1 MDNNTLMPL
10 PLYISTLVYS
20 LTSTSATD
28 GDGNTVIEGGAMMAV
43 GNITLKSFVSVNMFL
58 EDFNATRLSALP
70 AVALVVVILQA
81 TDVRPLTEDTLTIS
95 AVVSGGNKCARES
108 IISAQKFEDDGLVN
122 PNIDKDNSTT
132 CGYGGWG
139 GRNRACLMA
148 GARGWGSGLLGELTG
163 TTLGV
168 ATAVPGKVF
177 CNSSLMAAIPEESVC
192 SIDWASL
199 A

>member
-1 MDNNTLMPL
+1 
-10 PLYISTLVYS
+10 
-20 LTSTSATD
+20 
-28 GDGNTVIEGGAMMAV
+28 MMAV
-43 GNITLKSFVSVNMFL
+43 GKVALKSFIRVIMFL
-58 EDFNATRLSALP
+58 EDCNDATMLSALP
-70 AVALVVVILQA
+70 AVALVVVILHT

-95 AVVSGGNKCARES
+95 AVVSGGSRCARES
-108 IISAQKFEDDGLVN
+108 IISARKFDDDGLVT
-122 PNIDKDNSTT
+122 PTIDRDTSTT
-132 CGYGGWG
+132 FGCGGWD
-139 GRNRACLMA
+139 GRNRDCLIA